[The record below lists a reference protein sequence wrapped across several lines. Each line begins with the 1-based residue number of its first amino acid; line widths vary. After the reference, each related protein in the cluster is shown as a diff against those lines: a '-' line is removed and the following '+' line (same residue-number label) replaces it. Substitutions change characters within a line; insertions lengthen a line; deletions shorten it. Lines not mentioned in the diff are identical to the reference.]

1 MWSGFLGA
9 QCPEETVVSKGS
21 ASFSAGRTSV
31 SGRWVIFFSKLYGEL
46 NESRLKWRA
55 KSKG

>member
-9 QCPEETVVSKGS
+9 QRPEEMVVSKGS

-31 SGRWVIFFSKLYGEL
+31 SGRWVIFFSKLYGEQ
-46 NESRLKWRA
+46 
-55 KSKG
+55 